1 MIVPMKPIEVKE
13 YFRDSLMALLIT
25 EFVMGTENKVQAS
38 NPDGEHVISECW
50 LKHKLSDI

>member
-1 MIVPMKPIEVKE
+1 MKPIEVKE